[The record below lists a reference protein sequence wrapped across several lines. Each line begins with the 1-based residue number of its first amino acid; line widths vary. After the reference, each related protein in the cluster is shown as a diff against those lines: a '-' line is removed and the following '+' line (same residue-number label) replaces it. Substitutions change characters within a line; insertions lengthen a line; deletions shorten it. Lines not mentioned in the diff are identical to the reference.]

1 MTEEKNID
9 ASKQENQSQG
19 QFGNERL
26 SEKELEK
33 VAGGAGYLDNLFNP
47 SAPKET
53 HLGIGSGI
61 SIRDGGVGK

>member
-9 ASKQENQSQG
+9 ASKQTDKSQG

-33 VAGGAGYLDNLFNP
+33 VAGGVGYLDNLFNP
-47 SAPKET
+47 SAPKKSE
-53 HLGIGSGI
+53 IE
-61 SIRDGGVGK
+61 IRDGGVGK